1 MKRCLYFLGLLAA
14 LALAC
19 NLPST
24 ATPTAVTPPP
34 VITEPPVVTVAPTI
48 PAANA
53 SCNKLSL
60 FIDPALASSS
70 DCKTVPEA
78 GGADMPAFT
87 VNPEYT
93 ELTLQGYILADRFFT
108 AHIDVY
114 PVQRF
119 TELAPD
125 VNIPSRVAALQS
137 LIGGAAPG
145 AGALPL
151 LPIFNAAQEFYAH
164 YQVVP
169 FGTGSGIR
177 YLTQYSQFAD
187 PVNNHEMFYSYQ
199 GLTSDG
205 KLWISVIL
213 PVSHP
218 SLPANGDTPP
228 GGLTPEQFSNNFPT
242 YIADMTTKLNAE
254 AENSFSP
261 ALPMLNALV
270 ASLKVS
276 P

>member
-1 MKRCLYFLGLLAA
+1 MKQCLVFLGLLAV

-19 NLPST
+19 SLPST
-24 ATPTAVTPPP
+24 ATPTLVTPPP
-34 VITEPPVVTVAPTI
+34 VITDTPVVTVAPTI

-60 FIDPALASSS
+60 FIDPALASGS

-78 GGADMPAFT
+78 SGADMPAFE

-108 AHIDVY
+108 AHIDLF
-114 PVQRF
+114 PVPRF
-119 TELAPD
+119 SELAPD
-125 VNIPSRVAALQS
+125 AVPSRVAALQA
-137 LIGGAAPG
+137 LIGGGAPG
-145 AGALPL
+145 TGALPL

-169 FGTGSGIR
+169 FASGSGIR
-177 YLTQYSQFAD
+177 YLTQYAQFAD
-187 PVNNHEMFYSYQ
+187 PVNNHDMFYSYQ

-205 KLWISVIL
+205 KYWISAIL

-218 SLPANGDTPP
+218 SLPANGDNPP
-228 GGLTPEQFSNNFPT
+228 GGQSPEQFSNNFPT
-242 YIADMTTKLNAE
+242 YIADMTTQLNAE
-254 AENSFSP
+254 VENSFSP
-261 ALPMLNALV
+261 ALPMLDTLV
-270 ASLKVS
+270 SSIQVQ

>member
-1 MKRCLYFLGLLAA
+1 MKRCLVFLGLLAV

-19 NLPST
+19 SLPST
-24 ATPTAVTPPP
+24 ATPTLVTPPP
-34 VITEPPVVTVAPTI
+34 VITDTPVVTVAPTI

-60 FIDPALASSS
+60 FIDPALASGS

-78 GGADMPAFT
+78 SGADMPAFA

-93 ELTLQGYILADRFFT
+93 ELTLQGYVLADRFFT
-108 AHIDVY
+108 AHIDLF
-114 PVQRF
+114 PVPRF
-119 TELAPD
+119 SELAPD
-125 VNIPSRVAALQS
+125 AVPPRVAALQA
-137 LIGGAAPG
+137 LIGGGAPG
-145 AGALPL
+145 TGALPL

-169 FGTGSGIR
+169 FASGSGIR

-205 KLWISVIL
+205 NYWVAAIL

-218 SLPANGDTPP
+218 SLPANGDNPP
-228 GGLTPEQFSNNFPT
+228 GGMTPEQFSNNFPT

-261 ALPMLNALV
+261 ALPMLDTLV
-270 ASLKVS
+270 SSIQVQ